1 MTEKTIDG
9 PKLKL
14 NDFITVNIGPIAHG
28 GHFISRH
35 NGQFVFVRHAITDEI
50 AVVKI
55 TSIGSK
61 IAFGDAIEI
70 LKSSKDRGIAPCKYS
85 SPELCGGCD
94 FQHISMTAQLKLKKL
109 VIKEQFERIA
119 NIKIN
124 PEVINADINSGL
136 HWRTHLDFAI
146 SKNGNVGLYSFKTKE
161 VVEIEECLI
170 AVDAINKLNIF
181 NTKWDGDA
189 RLSVFASSLNEV
201 SIHRS
206 NKKISGPSEISEVVD
221 GNSYNISH
229 GSFWQSHK
237 NAPKILIKKLM
248 DFANLKLGDRVCDLY
263 GGVGLFTA
271 PILKKISET
280 GEIHLIESNNKCI
293 EDARKIF
300 ENKKNVIIHH
310 GKVEQKLGRI
320 KNIDVIIMDPPRT
333 GATKQVINQI
343 IEKRARSI
351 IYISCDPASLARDTK
366 ALLENSYLLDKII
379 GLDLFPMT
387 HHIEC
392 IASFSLKKDGKILIK

>member
-1 MTEKTIDG
+1 MTNKIIDS

-14 NDFITVNIGPIAHG
+14 NDLITVDIGPIAHG

-35 NGQFVFVRHAITDEI
+35 NGQVVFVRHAITDEI

-70 LKSSKDRGIAPCKYS
+70 LKPSTDRVIAPCKYS

-109 VIKEQFERIA
+109 VIEEQFERIA

-124 PEVINADINSGL
+124 PEVLNAGIDSGL

-146 SKNGNVGLYSFKTKE
+146 SRNNNVGLYAFKTKE
-161 VVEIEECLI
+161 VIEIDECLI
-170 AVDAINKLNIF
+170 AVDAINQLDIF
-181 NTKWDGDA
+181 KSKWDGDE

-206 NKKISGPSEISEVVD
+206 DKKISGPSEINEVVE
-221 GNSYNISH
+221 GKSYNISH
-229 GSFWQSHK
+229 GSFWQSHI

-248 DFANLKLGDRVCDLY
+248 EFANLELGDRVCDLY

-271 PILKKISET
+271 PILEIIGEV
-280 GEIHLIESNNKCI
+280 GEIHLIENNSRCI
-293 EDARKIF
+293 KDAKKIF
-300 ENKKNVIIHH
+300 ENQKNVIIHH

-343 IEKRARSI
+343 IEKKARSI

-366 ALLENSYLLDKII
+366 ILLNNSYSLDKII

-392 IASFSLKKDGKILIK
+392 IASFILKKKE

>member
-1 MTEKTIDG
+1 MTDKITDS

-14 NDFITVNIGPIAHG
+14 NDLITLDIGPIAHG

-35 NGQFVFVRHAITDEI
+35 NGQVVFVRHAITDEI
-50 AVVKI
+50 AIVRI

-61 IAFGDAIEI
+61 IAFGDTIEI
-70 LKSSKDRGIAPCKYS
+70 LKPSKDRVIAPCKYS

-94 FQHISMTAQLKLKKL
+94 FQHISTAAQLKLKQL
-109 VIKEQFERIA
+109 VVEEQFERIA
-119 NIKIN
+119 NIKIS
-124 PEVINADINSGL
+124 PEILNAGIVSGL

-146 SKNGNVGLYSFKTKE
+146 SNNGKVGLYSFKTKE
-161 VVEIEECLI
+161 VVEIDECLI
-170 AVDAINKLNIF
+170 AVNAINQLDIF
-181 NTKWDGDA
+181 KSKWDGDE
-189 RLSVFASSLNEV
+189 RLNVFASSLKEV

-206 NKKISGPSEISEVVD
+206 DQKISGPSKINEVVE
-221 GNSYNISH
+221 GNSYTISH

-237 NAPKILIKKLM
+237 NAPKILIKKIIE
-248 DFANLKLGDRVCDLY
+248 FANLELGDRVCDLY

-271 PILKKISET
+271 PILKVIGEI
-280 GEIHLIESNNKCI
+280 GEIHLIESNSRCI
-293 EDARKIF
+293 KDAKKIF
-300 ENKKNVIIHH
+300 ENKKSVIIHH
-310 GKVEQKLGRI
+310 GKVEQKLGKI

-343 IEKRARSI
+343 IEKKARSI

-366 ALLENSYLLDKII
+366 NLLNSSYSLDKII

-392 IASFSLKKDGKILIK
+392 IASFTLEKKI

>member
-1 MTEKTIDG
+1 MADKTTDL
-9 PKLKL
+9 PKLKINEL
-14 NDFITVNIGPIAHG
+14 ITVSIGPIAHG
-28 GHFISRH
+28 GHFVSRY
-35 NGQFVFVRHAITDEI
+35 NGQVIFVRHAITDEI
-50 AVVKI
+50 AIVRI

-70 LKSSKDRGIAPCKYS
+70 LKSSKDRVAAPCKYS
-85 SPELCGGCD
+85 HPELCGGCD
-94 FQHISMTAQLKLKKL
+94 FQHISTTAQLKLKKL
-109 VIKEQFERIA
+109 VIEEQFKRIA
-119 NIKIN
+119 DIKIS
-124 PEVINADINSGL
+124 PEVLNGEIDSGL

-146 SKNGNVGLYSFKTKE
+146 SKNGKIGLYSFKTKE
-161 VVEIEECLI
+161 VIEIDECLI
-170 AVDAINKLNIF
+170 AVDAINQLDVFKS
-181 NTKWDGDA
+181 KWDGDE

-206 NKKISGPSEISEVVD
+206 EKKISGPSEINEIVE
-221 GNSYNISH
+221 GHSYNISH

-248 DFANLKLGDRVCDLY
+248 EFANLELGDRVCDLY

-271 PILKKISET
+271 PILKIIGDV
-280 GEIHLIESNNKCI
+280 GEIHLIESNSRCI
-293 EDARKIF
+293 KDAKKIF
-300 ENKKNVIIHH
+300 ENEKNVIIHH

-343 IEKRARSI
+343 IEKKARSI

-366 ALLENSYLLDKII
+366 ILLNNSYTLDEII

-392 IASFSLKKDGKILIK
+392 IASFTLSKKISI

>member
-1 MTEKTIDG
+1 MIDKATEN

-14 NDFITVNIGPIAHG
+14 NDLITVSIGPIAHG

-35 NGQFVFVRHAITDEI
+35 NGQVVFVRHAITDEV

-70 LKSSKDRGIAPCKYS
+70 IEPSKDRVNAPCKYS

-94 FQHISMTAQLKLKKL
+94 FQHISMAAQLKFKKI
-109 VIKEQFERIA
+109 VIEEQFERIA
-119 NIKIN
+119 NIKIS
-124 PEVINADINSGL
+124 PEVINAGIDSGL

-146 SKNGNVGLYSFKTKE
+146 SKNGKVGLYSFKTKE
-161 VVEIEECLI
+161 VIEIEECLI
-170 AVDAINKLNIF
+170 AVNPINKLNIF
-181 NTKWDGDA
+181 NSKWDGEE

-201 SIHRS
+201 SIHRLDK
-206 NKKISGPSEISEVVD
+206 NISGPSEINEVVE

-237 NAPKILIKKLM
+237 NAPKILINKLM
-248 DFANLKLGDRVCDLY
+248 EFANFETGDRVCDLY

-271 PILKKISET
+271 PILKIIGET
-280 GEIHLIESNNKCI
+280 GEIHLIETNNRCI
-293 EDARKIF
+293 KDAKKIF
-300 ENKKNVIIHH
+300 EKKKNVIIHH
-310 GKVEQKLGRI
+310 GKVEQKLGKI
-320 KNIDVIIMDPPRT
+320 KNIDAIVMDPPRT

-343 IEKRARSI
+343 VEKKARSI
-351 IYISCDPASLARDTK
+351 IYISCDPSSLARDTK
-366 ALLENSYLLDKII
+366 ILLNSSYTLDKII

-392 IASFSLKKDGKILIK
+392 IASFTLEKKI

>member
-1 MTEKTIDG
+1 MINQKTDNT
-9 PKLKL
+9 KLKL
-14 NDFITVNIGPIAHG
+14 DDLITLNIGPIAHG
-28 GHFISRH
+28 GHFVARH
-35 NGQFVFVRHAITDEI
+35 NGQVVFVRHAITDEI

-55 TSIGSK
+55 TTVGSK

-70 LKSSKDRGIAPCKYS
+70 LKHSKDRVKAPCQYS

-94 FQHISMTAQLKLKKL
+94 FQHISIAAQLKLKKI

-119 NIKIN
+119 NIKID
-124 PEVINADINSGL
+124 PEVINGGIDSGL

-146 SKNGNVGLYSFKTKE
+146 SKNGKVGLYSFKTKE

-170 AVDAINKLNIF
+170 AVDPINQSNIF
-181 NTKWDGDA
+181 DSKWDGDE
-189 RLSVFASSLNEV
+189 RLNVFASSLNEV

-206 NKKISGPSEISEVVD
+206 DKKISGPSEINEVVE
-221 GNSYNISH
+221 GNTYNISH

-237 NAPKILIKKLM
+237 NAPKILINKLIKL
-248 DFANLKLGDRVCDLY
+248 ANFELGDRVCDLY

-271 PILKKISET
+271 PIVKIIGQD
-280 GEIHLIESNNKCI
+280 GEIHLIENNNRCI
-293 EDARKIF
+293 KDAKKIF
-300 ENKKNVIIHH
+300 EYEKNVIIHH
-310 GKVEQKLGRI
+310 GKVEQKLGKI

-343 IEKRARSI
+343 IEKKARSI
-351 IYISCDPASLARDTK
+351 VYISCDPASLARDTK
-366 ALLENSYLLDKII
+366 KLLNSSYSLDKII

-392 IASFSLKKDGKILIK
+392 IASFILEKKIKV

>member
-1 MTEKTIDG
+1 MVYKLSVDSE
-9 PKLKL
+9 LKL
-14 NDFITVNIGPIAHG
+14 DDLITLNIGPIAHG

-35 NGQFVFVRHAITDEI
+35 NGKVIFVRHALTDET

-61 IAFGDAIEI
+61 IAFGNAIKI
-70 LKSSKDRGIAPCKYS
+70 LKPSKDRVTPKCKYS

-94 FQHISMTAQLKLKKL
+94 FQHISTAAQLKLKKL
-109 VIKEQFERIA
+109 IIKDQFERIA
-119 NIKIN
+119 NININ
-124 PEVINADINSGL
+124 PDMLDAGSDSGL
-136 HWRTHLDFAI
+136 HWRVNLDFAV
-146 SKNGNVGLYSFKTKE
+146 SNNGKIGLYAFKTKN
-161 VVEIEECLI
+161 VVEIDECLI
-170 AVDAINKLNIF
+170 AVDAINQLDIF
-181 NTKWDGDA
+181 KSKWDGND
-189 RLSVFASSLNEV
+189 RLNVFASSLNEV

-206 NKKISGPSEISEVVD
+206 DKNISGPSKINEIIE

-248 DFANLKLGDRVCDLY
+248 EFANFKLGDRVCDLY

-271 PILKKISET
+271 PILKKIGDT
-280 GEIHLIESNNKCI
+280 GEIHLIESNSRCI
-293 EDARKIF
+293 NDAKKIF

-310 GKVEQKLGRI
+310 GKVEQKLGGI
-320 KNIDVIIMDPPRT
+320 KSIDAIIMDPPRT

-343 IEKRARSI
+343 IEKKARFI

-366 ALLENSYLLDKII
+366 ILLENSYSLNKII

-392 IASFSLKKDGKILIK
+392 MASFTIKEGK